1 MKSLRLLCGLS
12 AAVWMLCAG
21 DALGQRVQFPTRL
34 PATDAVRVASTQAP
48 GPPSGVPDTNPQ
60 VEVAEEPQAP
70 ASAEGESVAD
80 VAVAPQVMVPEVMLP
95 EAMVADPCFPA
106 TTVVPCAAE
115 PACWDHRWQFYGDFL
130 WIKAKSA
137 GVAYAVPINGP
148 VGPPPVVDPL
158 QIGPVATVDPGLAP
172 GFRVGMSY
180 ALGFPS
186 RVGVSY
192 TRFESNASDA
202 LSVSQ
207 PNVNEPLV
215 LHPGTRA
222 ALPTFADAEA
232 GRGIDF
238 QLIDADYRALLVC
251 QENYLVE
258 YLIGGRLGRL
268 EQDFHATF
276 FNGGTIEQVTT
287 EIGFD
292 GAGIRLGLEG
302 ERRSPVF
309 GLLAYGR
316 AGASFLAGR
325 FHASYA
331 QIDNFVPDPLVD
343 TAFEADRIVP
353 ILDIELGVGWTG
365 PQEHFRLTAG
375 YMISAWYNA
384 VTTGELIQ
392 AVQTNSFVGLGDT
405 LTFDGLVGRAEF
417 RF

>member
-1 MKSLRLLCGLS
+1 MYNNERQGGENDGPPGGVTVNANEEVAPAVRSILR
-12 AAVWMLCAG
+12 AARARSG
-21 DALGQRVQFPTRL
+21 ADQRVSVSARSL
-34 PATDAVRVASTQAP
+34 PAA
-48 GPPSGVPDTNPQ
+48 
-60 VEVAEEPQAP
+60 
-70 ASAEGESVAD
+70 
-80 VAVAPQVMVPEVMLP
+80 
-95 EAMVADPCFPA
+95 
-106 TTVVPCAAE
+106 
-115 PACWDHRWQFYGDFL
+115 
-130 WIKAKSA
+130 
-137 GVAYAVPINGP
+137 
-148 VGPPPVVDPL
+148 
-158 QIGPVATVDPGLAP
+158 
-172 GFRVGMSY
+172 
-180 ALGFPS
+180 
-186 RVGVSY
+186 
-192 TRFESNASDA
+192 
-202 LSVSQ
+202 
-207 PNVNEPLV
+207 
-215 LHPGTRA
+215 
-222 ALPTFADAEA
+222 FADAEA